1 MGYKVTFENGQSVV
15 FNTQPTEADIEDAH
29 AHVSSF
35 TKTKTAAEEPGL
47 IEKGLTGAGNLIKD
61 TAGAFTALGD
71 VLYGIPKGA
80 IGIAATGMAKA
91 VDPATDLKI
100 HRLAGQMAME
110 DVMPSIGKMT
120 GAEENAGYKKMM
132 ELASLPG
139 QGIEWLGQK
148 AEQKGASPN
157 TAGALMLGA
166 DILGYG
172 VGIPGAKTVGK
183 GFKKFAETVDPG
195 LRAITPESVRAKMDK
210 NGMANEGIDA
220 DMAAQAAATKPATMP
235 EQFAGMTQE
244 SPMDRMT
251 RDLGGEPFAPAEEFT
266 PMSQM
271 AKDLTAERSTPAQ
284 RAAQDILDERQKQM
298 EFEVARTARPELNA
312 AELQRREAA
321 PTGYKE
327 HIQAQEEAA
336 KQQRQQRDN
345 ELAQAAGAG
354 EQASLFEPH
363 TNMHRAYEEVFAQTP
378 EGVRPFTFNEFKETL
393 ENLAKEPGTAFNL
406 PEDMKAAYQ
415 DYLNHP
421 GNGQGDLFGA
431 HEVLQSTSHKTW
443 GEMTPQEKAK
453 ATRALN
459 KLRNQKGGMDP
470 EMFKVLGKAI
480 VESGALKG
488 VHDTQQLTAA
498 KALQFTPNNP
508 LNKVPGIGDK
518 LREVGNAMIK
528 SPDEAVTLAKT
539 APDVSQNMVQKAANA
554 LTKGGIYLKAK
565 VNNPVVHYGVDR
577 LLQAENAARSEV
589 TEVLHNNYLG
599 ALRELSTKEQTKAW
613 QVLSLADK
621 HQVEITPAMM
631 EKYGLSEKVQVFIDM
646 HQHAMDLVLNRIN
659 EARASVGKKPIEGRK
674 AYSAMNMTGDYRKV
688 VSKLLFNEDGTPKLN
703 PDGSQAKEVV
713 GVIGSNTKNI
723 GSRSLAALEERVKA
737 KDGSLQFGPLQDMSK
752 TSRAARGTP
761 HEAFQDVLATLGEDN
776 PHIKEFVETLRQ
788 VANDDP
794 SNYLGMQKHTMQKKG
809 VFGMEG
815 RKFWESA
822 EQNAKE
828 GFENQVKY
836 IESGLTWGH
845 LSKAAKDVNDVI
857 RNPEVVKNQSNAIRL
872 VDDYM
877 QNALGINPSS
887 MGKAVD
893 NVMNSFFGAFGVG
906 PSVPRSAIGY
916 ARAAANTAMLSLSPA
931 FLTLQIIQ
939 PITAMPAMAAF
950 LRGRGGATGLTG
962 FGYANMAEGSLA
974 LIKDQLGQKIS
985 PVMEGAIKYAKDNHV
1000 YATDMVQHSNQIS
1013 KGAKYYTST
1022 ITQAP
1027 AAALETGT
1035 RSMVY
1040 MGLVS
1045 MLHESGLTPKQGLYE
1060 QAHRFTDMAMVNYSA
1075 LEKPAVYNSLGPLA
1089 SLAYNLKSFGH
1100 NEISRWAMFAREI
1113 GNDANA
1119 VPILTQMATTIAVAG
1134 VMGLPFFSQ
1143 WEMIYDYITKKMGTP
1158 RSLSLDVMDASKQVG
1173 KALGPNGAYAL
1184 SHGAPTMLGVDLS
1197 TRTGLGDVLPSSAAD
1212 AAFAG
1217 GGKLYEM
1224 VKATGRAVGNPS
1236 EENLKS
1242 AAINLAPP
1250 VLQGPMDVAWYQKNG
1265 LAYSKNPE
1273 KLKPTAVR
1281 NDTDV
1286 LLKKI
1291 GFTGINESA
1300 QKQKQYQQAQLDAAY
1315 TEFRSTAMQTIAQ
1328 DLFRNRP
1335 IDQKTLDK
1343 YFKTGQGD
1351 PKTFETE
1358 LNRLA
1363 MEQNM
1368 SPQDYLLLR
1377 QAASNKIP
1385 QLRSLQRRTQ

>member
-1 MGYKVTFENGQSVV
+1 MPVYQYEGLHYDLPDGLSNEQAIAKIKSHLGQ
-15 FNTQPTEADIEDAH
+15 T
-29 AHVSSF
+29 
-35 TKTKTAAEEPGL
+35 TKAEEPGL
-47 IEKGLTGAGNLIKD
+47 IEQGLTGAGNLIKD

-80 IGIAATGMAKA
+80 VGIGGALMAKA
-91 VDPATDLKI
+91 AAPEYNLKEL
-100 HRLAGQMAME
+100 RTAGQQAIE
-110 DVMPSIGKMT
+110 DVAPSIGKMT

-139 QGIEWLGQK
+139 QGIEYLGRK
-148 AEQKGASPN
+148 AEE
-157 TAGALMLGA
+157 AGATPNVAGMGMLGA
-166 DILGYG
+166 DVLGYM
-172 VGIPGAKTVGK
+172 VGIPGAKHVGRAFTK
-183 GFKKFAETVDPG
+183 AAETLDPG
-195 LRAITPESVRAKMDK
+195 LRAITPESVRAKMGK
-210 NGMANEGIDA
+210 EGLANDAIDA
-220 DMAAQAAATKPATMP
+220 DMAAQAAAPAPATMP
-235 EQFAGMTQE
+235 EQFAGLPKE

-251 RDLGGEPFAPAEEFT
+251 RELGGEPFAPAEEFT

-271 AKDLTAERSTPAQ
+271 AKDLTAERSTPEQ
-284 RAAQDILDERQKQM
+284 RRAQDILDERQKQL
-298 EFEVARTARPELNA
+298 EFEVARVARPELNA

-336 KQQRQQRDN
+336 KQKRQERDS

-421 GNGQGDLFGA
+421 GGGQGDLFGA

-459 KLRNQKGGMDP
+459 KLRSQRGSFDP

-480 VESGALKG
+480 AESGALKG

-498 KALQFTPNNP
+498 KALQYTPTNP

-528 SPDEAVTLAKT
+528 SPDEAVALAKT

-577 LLQAENAARSEV
+577 LLQAENVARSEV
-589 TEVLHNNYLG
+589 TEKLHNNYLG
-599 ALRELSTKEQTKAW
+599 ALRELSPAERTKAYE
-613 QVLSLADK
+613 VLNLADK

-631 EKYGLSEKVQVFIDM
+631 EKYGLSEKVQVFIEM
-646 HQHAMDLVLNRIN
+646 HQHTMDDVLKQIN
-659 EARASVGKKPIEGRK
+659 IARESVGKKPIAARE
-674 AYSAMNMTGDYRKV
+674 AYSAMNMTGDFRKV
-688 VSKLLFNEDGTPKLN
+688 VYKMVDGK
-703 PDGSQAKEVV
+703 QEVV
-713 GVIGSNTKNI
+713 GVIGADTKNI
-723 GSRSLAALEERVKA
+723 GKRSLSALEKKVLA
-737 KDGSLQFGPLQDMSK
+737 KDPTLQFGPLQDMSK
-752 TSRAARGTP
+752 TSRSARGTP

-788 VANDDP
+788 VSNDDP

-815 RKFWESA
+815 RKFWEST
-822 EQNAKE
+822 EENARAF
-828 GFENQVKY
+828 FENQVRY

-845 LSKAAKDVNDVI
+845 LSKAAKDVNDVL

-877 QNALGINPSS
+877 QNALGINPSR
-887 MGKAVD
+887 MGKAIGD
-893 NVMNSFFGAFGVG
+893 VMNAAFGAVGVG
-906 PSVPRSAIGY
+906 PSVPRTALGY
-916 ARAAANTAMLSLSPA
+916 ARVAANTAMLSLSPA
-931 FLTLQIIQ
+931 FLTLQLIQ
-939 PITAMPAMAAF
+939 PLTAMPAMAAF

-962 FGYANMAEGSLA
+962 FGYANMAEGSFALLA
-974 LIKDQLGQKIS
+974 NQMGHKIS
-985 PVMEGAIKYAKDNHV
+985 PIMEGAIKYAKDNHV
-1000 YATDMVQHSNQIS
+1000 YATDMVQHSTQIS
-1013 KGAKYYTST
+1013 KGAEYYTSSLA
-1022 ITQAP
+1022 QAP

-1045 MLHESGLTPKQGLYE
+1045 MLHEAGLTPKKGLYE

-1075 LEKPAVYNSLGPLA
+1075 PEKPAIYNSLGPLG

-1100 NEISRWAMFAREI
+1100 NEISRWAMFAREL
-1113 GNDANA
+1113 GNDKNA
-1119 VPILTQMATTIAVAG
+1119 IPIFTQMATTIAVAG

-1158 RSLSLDVMDASKQVG
+1158 RSLSLDVMDASKEVG
-1173 KALGPNGAYAL
+1173 KALGPKGSYAL

-1224 VKATGRAVGNPS
+1224 GKATGRAVLNPS

-1273 KLKPTAVR
+1273 KIKPTAVR

-1300 QKQKQYQQAQLDAAY
+1300 QKQKMYQQAQLDAAY
-1315 TEFRSTAMQTIAQ
+1315 AEFRTSAMQTIAQ

-1351 PKTFETE
+1351 PKTFEME
-1358 LNRLA
+1358 LNKLA

-1368 SPQDYLLLR
+1368 SPQDFLLLR
-1377 QAASNKIP
+1377 QAASTKIP

>member
-1 MGYKVTFENGQSVV
+1 MPVYQFQGQHYDLPDGLSNEQAIAKIKGHLGKAESPSLIDQGLDAATQ
-15 FNTQPTEADIEDAH
+15 FAKNTGGT
-29 AHVSSF
+29 
-35 TKTKTAAEEPGL
+35 L
-47 IEKGLTGAGNLIKD
+47 AGI
-61 TAGAFTALGD
+61 GD
-71 VLYGIPKGA
+71 VLTGIPKGLVS
-80 IGIAATGMAKA
+80 IGASGMAKIA
-91 VDPATDLKI
+91 APELNFKELRT
-100 HRLAGQMAME
+100 AGQEAVE
-110 DVMPSIGKMT
+110 DFVPSMGRSFNIQ
-120 GAEENAGYKKMM
+120 NNPGYKAVMDI
-132 ELASLPG
+132 ASLPG
-139 QGIEWLGQK
+139 QGIEYLGRK
-148 AEQKGASPN
+148 AEE
-157 TAGALMLGA
+157 AGATPNVAGLGMLGA

-172 VGIPGAKTVGK
+172 VGIPGAKYVGK
-183 GFKKFAETVDPG
+183 GLKKVVETVDPG
-195 LRAITPESVRAKMDK
+195 LRNITPESVRAKMDK

-220 DMAAQAAATKPATMP
+220 DMAAQAAAPKPATMP
-235 EQFAGMTQE
+235 EQFAGMTKE

-251 RDLGGEPFAPAEEFT
+251 RDLGGDPFAPAEEFT

-327 HIQAQEEAA
+327 SLVAQEEAA
-336 KQQRQQRDN
+336 KVERQRRDS
-345 ELAQAAGAG
+345 ELSQAAGAG
-354 EQASLFEPH
+354 EQAPLFEPYA
-363 TNMHRAYEEVFAQTP
+363 NMHRAYTEMFAKTD
-378 EGVRPFTFNEFKETL
+378 EGKRPFNITEFKQTL
-393 ENLAKEPGTAFNL
+393 ENLSKEEGTAFPM
-406 PEDMKAAYQ
+406 PENIETAYT
-415 DYLNHP
+415 DYLNSIEP
-421 GNGQGDLFGA
+421 KQGDLFQA
-431 HEVLQSTSHKTW
+431 HADLHAPSHKTW
-443 GEMTPQEKAK
+443 GEMTPQEKSK

-459 KLRNQKGGMDP
+459 KLRNQRGGMDP

-480 VESGALKG
+480 VESGALRG

-518 LREVGNAMIK
+518 LREVGNAMIA
-528 SPDEAVTLAKT
+528 SPDEAVALAKT
-539 APDVSQNMVQKAANA
+539 APDVSQNMVQKGVNA
-554 LTKGGIYLKAK
+554 FTKGGIYLKAK

-577 LLQAENAARSEV
+577 FLDAENVARADV
-589 TEVLHNNYLG
+589 TEKLNNNYLG
-599 ALRELSTKEQTKAW
+599 TLRDLSPAERTKAFE
-613 QVLSLADK
+613 VLNLADK

-631 EKYGLSEKVQVFIDM
+631 QKYGLSDKVQVFIDM
-646 HQHAMDLVLNRIN
+646 HQHTMADVLKSIN
-659 EARASVGKKPIEGRK
+659 EARESVGKKPIAARE
-674 AYSAMNMTGDYRKV
+674 AYSAMNMTGDFRKV
-688 VSKLLFNEDGTPKLN
+688 VYKMVDGK
-703 PDGSQAKEVV
+703 QEVV
-713 GVIGSNTKNI
+713 GVIGADTKNI
-723 GSRSLAALEERVKA
+723 GKRSLSALEKNVLA
-737 KDGSLQFGPLQDMSK
+737 KDPTLQFGPLQDMSK
-752 TSRAARGTP
+752 TSRSARGTP

-776 PHIKEFVETLRQ
+776 PSIKEFVETLRQ

-815 RKFWESA
+815 RKFWEST
-822 EQNAKE
+822 EENARAF
-828 GFENQVKY
+828 FENQVRY

-877 QNALGINPSS
+877 QNALGINPSR

-893 NVMNSFFGAFGVG
+893 DVMNATFGAFGIG
-906 PSVPRSAIGY
+906 PSVPRAAMGY
-916 ARAAANTAMLSLSPA
+916 ARLAANTAMLSLSPA
-931 FLTLQIIQ
+931 FLTLQLIQ
-939 PITAMPAMAAF
+939 PITAMPAMSAF

-974 LIKDQLGQKIS
+974 LIKDQMGQKLS

-1013 KGAKYYTST
+1013 KGVEYYAST
-1022 ITQAP
+1022 VAQAP

-1045 MLHESGLTPKQGLYE
+1045 MLHESGLTPKQGLYQ

-1075 LEKPAVYNSLGPLA
+1075 LEKPAIYNSLGPIG

-1119 VPILTQMATTIAVAG
+1119 VPILTQMATTIAIAG

-1158 RSLSLDVMDASKQVG
+1158 RNLTLDVMDASKSVG

-1197 TRTGLGDVLPSSAAD
+1197 TRTGLGDVIPSAASD

-1224 VKATGRAVGNPS
+1224 GKATGRAVLNPS

-1265 LAYSKNPE
+1265 MAYSKDPT

-1291 GFTGINESA
+1291 GFMGINESA

-1363 MEQNM
+1363 IEQNM

>member
-1 MGYKVTFENGQSVV
+1 MPVYQFQGQHYDLPDGLS
-15 FNTQPTEADIEDAH
+15 NEQAIAKIKSH
-29 AHVSSF
+29 LGQ
-35 TKTKTAAEEPGL
+35 AEEPGL
-47 IEKGLTGAGNLIKD
+47 IDQGLDAATQFAKNTGGTLAGI
-61 TAGAFTALGD
+61 GD
-71 VLYGIPKGA
+71 ILTGIPKGLVS
-80 IGIAATGMAKA
+80 IGASGMAKMA
-91 VDPATDLKI
+91 APEMNFKELRT
-100 HRLAGQMAME
+100 AGQQAVE
-110 DVMPSIGKMT
+110 DVVPSMGRSFGI
-120 GAEENAGYKKMM
+120 ENNPGYKAVMDI
-132 ELASLPG
+132 ASLPG
-139 QGIEWLGQK
+139 QGIEYLGRK
-148 AEQKGASPN
+148 AEEAGASPN
-157 TAGALMLGA
+157 VAGMGMLGA

-172 VGIPGAKTVGK
+172 VGIPGAKYVGK
-183 GFKKFAETVDPG
+183 GLKRVVETIDPE
-195 LRAITPESVRAKMDK
+195 LRNITPESVRAKMGK
-210 NGMANEGIDA
+210 EGLANDAIDA
-220 DMAAQAAATKPATMP
+220 DMAAQAAAPKPATMP
-235 EQFAGMTQE
+235 EQFAGLPKE

-251 RDLGGEPFAPAEEFT
+251 RDLGGEPFTPAEEFT

-336 KQQRQQRDN
+336 KQQRQQRDS

-393 ENLAKEPGTAFNL
+393 QNLAKEPGTAFNL
-406 PEDMKAAYQ
+406 PEDMKTAYQ

-421 GNGQGDLFGA
+421 GGGQGDLFGA

-459 KLRNQKGGMDP
+459 KLKNQRGSMDP
-470 EMFKVLGKAI
+470 EMFKVLGKAF

-528 SPDEAVTLAKT
+528 SPDEAVALAKT
-539 APDVSQNMVQKAANA
+539 APDVSQNMVQKGANA

-577 LLQAENAARSEV
+577 FLDAENVARADV
-589 TEVLHNNYLG
+589 TEKLNNNYLG
-599 ALRELSTKEQTKAW
+599 ALRDLSPAERTKAYE
-613 QVLSLADK
+613 VLNLADK

-646 HQHAMDLVLNRIN
+646 HQHTMADVLKQIN
-659 EARASVGKKPIEGRK
+659 AARESVGKKPIAARE
-674 AYSAMNMTGDYRKV
+674 AYSAMNMTGDFRKV
-688 VSKLLFNEDGTPKLN
+688 VYKMVDGK
-703 PDGSQAKEVV
+703 QEVV
-713 GVIGSNTKNI
+713 GVIGADTKNI
-723 GSRSLAALEERVKA
+723 GGRSLSALEKKVLA
-737 KDGSLQFGPLQDMSK
+737 KDPTLQFGPLQDMSK

-815 RKFWESA
+815 RKFWETT
-822 EQNAKE
+822 EENARAF
-828 GFENQVKY
+828 FENQVNY

-857 RNPEVVKNQSNAIRL
+857 RNPEVVKNQSNAVRL

-877 QNALGINPSS
+877 QNALGINPSR
-887 MGKAVD
+887 MGKAID
-893 NVMNSFFGAFGVG
+893 DVMNATFGAFGIG
-906 PSVPRSAIGY
+906 PSVPRAAMGY
-916 ARAAANTAMLSLSPA
+916 ARLAANTAMLSLSPA
-931 FLTLQIIQ
+931 FLTLQLIQ

-950 LRGRGGATGLTG
+950 LRGRGGATKMTA
-962 FGYANMAEGSLA
+962 FGYGNMAEGSLA

-1022 ITQAP
+1022 VAQAP

-1045 MLHESGLTPKQGLYE
+1045 MLHESGLTPKQGLYQ

-1075 LEKPAVYNSLGPLA
+1075 LEKPAIYNSLGPIG

-1100 NEISRWAMFAREI
+1100 NEISRWAMFAREL
-1113 GNDANA
+1113 GNDKNA
-1119 VPILTQMATTIAVAG
+1119 IPLFTQMATTIVVAG

-1158 RSLSLDVMDASKQVG
+1158 RSLSLDVMDASKSVG

-1250 VLQGPMDVAWYQKNG
+1250 IRQGPMDVAWYQKNG

-1300 QKQKQYQQAQLDAAY
+1300 QKQKMYQQAQLDSAY
-1315 TEFRSTAMQTIAQ
+1315 AEFRSSAMQTIAQ

-1351 PKTFETE
+1351 PQTFETE
-1358 LNRLA
+1358 LNKMAL
-1363 MEQNM
+1363 EQNM
-1368 SPQDYLLLR
+1368 SPQDFLMIR

>member
-1 MGYKVTFENGQSVV
+1 MPVYQFQGQHYDLPDGLS
-15 FNTQPTEADIEDAH
+15 NEQAIAKIKTHLGQE
-29 AHVSSF
+29 
-35 TKTKTAAEEPGL
+35 TKAAEPSL
-47 IEKGLTGAGNLIKD
+47 IEQGLAGAGQLAKD
-61 TAGAFTALGD
+61 TGGAFTALGD
-71 VLYGIPKGA
+71 VLYGIPKG
-80 IGIAATGMAKA
+80 IVGLAATGMAKMA
-91 VDPATDLKI
+91 APELNFKELRT
-100 HRLAGQMAME
+100 AGQQAME
-110 DVMPSIGKMT
+110 DVAPSIGKMT
-120 GAEENAGYKKMM
+120 GIEENAGYKKMM

-139 QGIEWLGQK
+139 QGIEYLGKK
-148 AEQKGASPN
+148 AEE
-157 TAGALMLGA
+157 AGATPNVAGMGMLGA

-172 VGIPGAKTVGK
+172 VGIPGAKYVGK
-183 GFKKFAETVDPG
+183 GLKKVVETIDPG
-195 LRAITPESVRAKMDK
+195 LRNITPESVRAKMDK

-220 DMAAQAAATKPATMP
+220 DMAAQAAAPKPATMP
-235 EQFAGMTQE
+235 EQFAGMTKE

-298 EFEVARTARPELNA
+298 EFDVARQARPELNA

-321 PTGYKE
+321 PTGYAE
-327 HIQAQEEAA
+327 HLAAQEEAA
-336 KQQRQQRDN
+336 KQQRQARDS
-345 ELAQAAGAG
+345 EMAKAAGAG
-354 EQASLFEPH
+354 EQAPLFEPH
-363 TNMHRAYEEVFAQTP
+363 TNMHRAYTEMFAKTEE
-378 EGVRPFTFNEFKETL
+378 GKRPFTVDEFKQTI
-393 ENLAKEPGTAFNL
+393 ENLAKEEGTAFQM
-406 PEDMKAAYQ
+406 PENIEAAYA
-415 DYLNHP
+415 DYLNHIEP
-421 GNGQGDLFGA
+421 KQGDLFQA
-431 HEVLQSTSHKTW
+431 HADLHAPSHKTW
-443 GEMTPQEKAK
+443 GELTPQEKAK

-459 KLRNQKGGMDP
+459 KLRNQRGGMDP

-508 LNKVPGIGDK
+508 LNRVPGIGDK

-539 APDVSQNMVQKAANA
+539 APDVSQNMVQKGANA

-577 LLQAENAARSEV
+577 FLDAENVARADV
-589 TEVLHNNYLG
+589 TEKLNNNYLG
-599 ALRELSTKEQTKAW
+599 ALRDLSTAERTKAFE
-613 QVLSLADK
+613 VLNLADK

-631 EKYGLSEKVQVFIDM
+631 QKYALPEKVQVFIDM
-646 HQHAMDLVLNRIN
+646 HQHTMADVLKSIN
-659 EARASVGKKPIEGRK
+659 EARASVGKKPIVARE
-674 AYSAMNMTGDYRKV
+674 AYSAMNMTGDFRKV
-688 VSKLLFNEDGTPKLN
+688 VYKMVDGK
-703 PDGSQAKEVV
+703 QEVV
-713 GVIGSNTKNI
+713 GVIGADTKNI
-723 GSRSLAALEERVKA
+723 GKRSLSALEKNVLA
-737 KDGSLQFGPLQDMSK
+737 KDPTLQFGPLQDMSK
-752 TSRAARGTP
+752 TSRSARGTP

-776 PHIKEFVETLRQ
+776 PSIKEFVETLRQ

-815 RKFWESA
+815 RKFWEST
-822 EQNAKE
+822 EENARAF
-828 GFENQVKY
+828 FENQVRY

-872 VDDYM
+872 VDNYM
-877 QNALGINPSS
+877 QNALGINPSR
-887 MGKAVD
+887 MGKAVED
-893 NVMNSFFGAFGVG
+893 VMNATFGAFGVG
-906 PSVPRSAIGY
+906 PSVPRAAMGY
-916 ARAAANTAMLSLSPA
+916 ARLAANTAMLSLSPA
-931 FLTLQIIQ
+931 FLTLQLIQ

-950 LRGRGGATGLTG
+950 LRGRGGATKMTA
-962 FGYANMAEGSLA
+962 FGYGNMAEGSLA
-974 LIKDQLGQKIS
+974 LIKDQLGQKLS

-1013 KGAKYYTST
+1013 KGVEYYTST
-1022 ITQAP
+1022 VAQAP

-1045 MLHESGLTPKQGLYE
+1045 MLHESGLTPKQGLYQ

-1075 LEKPAVYNSLGPLA
+1075 LEKPAIYNALGPIG

-1100 NEISRWAMFAREI
+1100 NEISRWALFAREL

-1119 VPILTQMATTIAVAG
+1119 MPILTQMATTIAIAG

-1143 WEMIYDYITKKMGTP
+1143 WEMLYDYITKKMGTP
-1158 RSLSLDVMDASKQVG
+1158 RSLSLDVMDASKSVG

-1197 TRTGLGDVLPSSAAD
+1197 TRTGLGDVIPSSAAD

-1224 VKATGRAVGNPS
+1224 GKATGRAVLNPS

-1265 LAYSKNPE
+1265 MAYSKNPE

-1300 QKQKQYQQAQLDAAY
+1300 QKQKQYQQAQLDSAY
-1315 TEFRSTAMQTIAQ
+1315 TEFRSAAMQTIAQ

-1363 MEQNM
+1363 IEQNM

>member
-1 MGYKVTFENGQSVV
+1 MPVYQYEGQHYDLPDGLS
-15 FNTQPTEADIEDAH
+15 NEQAIAKIKSHLGQT
-29 AHVSSF
+29 
-35 TKTKTAAEEPGL
+35 TKAEEPGL
-47 IEKGLTGAGNLIKD
+47 IEQGLTGAGNLIKD
-61 TAGAFTALGD
+61 TGGAFTALGD
-71 VLYGIPKGA
+71 VLYGIPKG
-80 IGIAATGMAKA
+80 IVGLAATGMAKMA
-91 VDPATDLKI
+91 APEMNFKELRT
-100 HRLAGQMAME
+100 AGQQAME
-110 DVMPSIGKMT
+110 DVAPSIGKMT
-120 GAEENAGYKKMM
+120 GIEENAGYKKMM

-139 QGIEWLGQK
+139 QGIEYLGRK
-148 AEQKGASPN
+148 AEE
-157 TAGALMLGA
+157 AGATPNVAGMGMLGA

-172 VGIPGAKTVGK
+172 VGIPGAKYVGK
-183 GFKKFAETVDPG
+183 GLKKVVETIDPG
-195 LRAITPESVRAKMDK
+195 LRNITPESVRAKMDK
-210 NGMANEGIDA
+210 NGLSNDAIDA
-220 DMAAQAAATKPATMP
+220 DMAAQAAAPTPSIMP
-235 EQFAGMTQE
+235 EQFAGMTKE

-266 PMSQM
+266 PMTQM

-298 EFEVARTARPELNA
+298 EFEVARVARPELNA

-336 KQQRQQRDN
+336 KQKRQERDS

-421 GNGQGDLFGA
+421 GGGQGDLFGA

-508 LNKVPGIGDK
+508 LNRVPGIGDK
-518 LREVGNAMIK
+518 LREVGNAMIT
-528 SPDEAVTLAKT
+528 SPDEAVALAKT
-539 APDVSQNMVQKAANA
+539 APDVSQNMVQKGANA
-554 LTKGGIYLKAK
+554 FTKGGIYLKAK

-577 LLQAENAARSEV
+577 LLQAENVARSEV
-589 TEVLHNNYLG
+589 TEKLHNNYLG
-599 ALRELSTKEQTKAW
+599 ALRDLSTAERTKAYE
-613 QVLSLADK
+613 VLNLADK

-631 EKYGLSEKVQVFIDM
+631 EKYGLSEKVQVFIEM
-646 HQHAMDLVLNRIN
+646 HQHTMDDVLKQIN
-659 EARASVGKKPIEGRK
+659 VARESVGKKPIAARE
-674 AYSAMNMTGDYRKV
+674 AYSAMNMTGDFRKV
-688 VSKLLFNEDGTPKLN
+688 VYKMVDGK
-703 PDGSQAKEVV
+703 QEVV
-713 GVIGSNTKNI
+713 GVIGADTKNI
-723 GSRSLAALEERVKA
+723 GKRSLSALEKKVLA
-737 KDGSLQFGPLQDMSK
+737 KDPTLQFGPLQDMSK
-752 TSRAARGTP
+752 TSRSARGTP

-788 VANDDP
+788 VSNDDP

-815 RKFWESA
+815 RKFWEST
-822 EQNAKE
+822 EENARAF
-828 GFENQVKY
+828 FENQVRY

-845 LSKAAKDVNDVI
+845 LSKAAKDVNDVL

-877 QNALGINPSS
+877 QNALGINPSR
-887 MGKAVD
+887 MGKAVGD
-893 NVMNSFFGAFGVG
+893 VMNAAFGAIGVG
-906 PSVPRSAIGY
+906 PSVPRAALGY
-916 ARAAANTAMLSLSPA
+916 ARLAANTAMLSLSPA
-931 FLTLQIIQ
+931 FLTLQLIQ

-962 FGYANMAEGSLA
+962 FGYANMAEGSMA

-1000 YATDMVQHSNQIS
+1000 YATDMVQHSTQIS
-1013 KGAKYYTST
+1013 KGAEYYTSSLA
-1022 ITQAP
+1022 QAP

-1045 MLHESGLTPKQGLYE
+1045 MLHEAGLTPKKGLYE

-1075 LEKPAVYNSLGPLA
+1075 LEKPAIYNALGPIG

-1100 NEISRWAMFAREI
+1100 NEISRWALFAREL

-1119 VPILTQMATTIAVAG
+1119 MPILTQMATTIAVAG

-1143 WEMIYDYITKKMGTP
+1143 WEMLYDYITKKMGTP

-1173 KALGPNGAYAL
+1173 KALGPNGTYAL

-1224 VKATGRAVGNPS
+1224 GKATGRAVLNPS

-1300 QKQKQYQQAQLDAAY
+1300 QKQKQYQQAQLDSAY
-1315 TEFRSTAMQTIAQ
+1315 AEFRSSAMQTIAQ

-1358 LNRLA
+1358 LNKMAL
-1363 MEQNM
+1363 EQNM
-1368 SPQDYLLLR
+1368 SPQDFLLLR
-1377 QAASNKIP
+1377 QAASTKIP

>member
-1 MGYKVTFENGQSVV
+1 MPVYQFQGQHYDLPDGLS
-15 FNTQPTEADIEDAH
+15 NEQAIAKIKTHLGQE
-29 AHVSSF
+29 
-35 TKTKTAAEEPGL
+35 TKAAEPGL
-47 IEKGLTGAGNLIKD
+47 IDQGIDAATQFVKNTGGTLAGI
-61 TAGAFTALGD
+61 GD
-71 VLYGIPKGA
+71 VLTGIPKGLVS
-80 IGIAATGMAKA
+80 IGATGLAKIAAPELNFKELRTAGQEAVEDVVPSMGRSFGIEKNPGYKA
-91 VDPATDLKI
+91 VMDI
-100 HRLAGQMAME
+100 
-110 DVMPSIGKMT
+110 
-120 GAEENAGYKKMM
+120 
-132 ELASLPG
+132 ASLPG
-139 QGIEWLGQK
+139 QGIEYLGRK
-148 AEQKGASPN
+148 AEE
-157 TAGALMLGA
+157 AGATPNVAGMGMLGA

-172 VGIPGAKTVGK
+172 VGIPGAKYVGK
-183 GFKKFAETVDPG
+183 GLKKVVETIDPG
-195 LRAITPESVRAKMDK
+195 LRNITPESVRAKIDK

-220 DMAAQAAATKPATMP
+220 DMAAQAAAPKPATMP
-235 EQFAGMTQE
+235 EQFAGMTRE

-284 RAAQDILDERQKQM
+284 RAAQDVLDERQKQM
-298 EFEVARTARPELNA
+298 EFDVARQARPELNA

-321 PTGYKE
+321 PTGYAE
-327 HIQAQEEAA
+327 HLAAQEEAA
-336 KQQRQQRDN
+336 KVERQARDS
-345 ELAQAAGAG
+345 ELAKAAGAG

-406 PEDMKAAYQ
+406 PEDMKTAYQ

-421 GNGQGDLFGA
+421 GGGQGDLFGA

-443 GEMTPQEKAK
+443 GELTPQEKAK
-453 ATRALN
+453 ATRSLN
-459 KLRNQKGGMDP
+459 KLKNQRGGMDP

-480 VESGALKG
+480 VDSGALKG
-488 VHDTQQLTAA
+488 VHDTQELTAA

-539 APDVSQNMVQKAANA
+539 APDVSQNMVQKGANA

-577 LLQAENAARSEV
+577 FLDAENVARADV
-589 TEVLHNNYLG
+589 TEKLNNNYLG
-599 ALRELSTKEQTKAW
+599 ALRDLSPAERTKAFE
-613 QVLSLADK
+613 VLNLADK

-631 EKYGLSEKVQVFIDM
+631 QKYALPEKVQVFIDM
-646 HQHAMDLVLNRIN
+646 HQHTMADVLKSIN
-659 EARASVGKKPIEGRK
+659 EARASVGKKPIVARE
-674 AYSAMNMTGDYRKV
+674 AYSAMNMTGDFRKV
-688 VSKLLFNEDGTPKLN
+688 VYKVVDGK
-703 PDGSQAKEVV
+703 QEVV
-713 GVIGSNTKNI
+713 GVIGADTKNI
-723 GSRSLAALEERVKA
+723 GKRSLSALEKKVLA
-737 KDGSLQFGPLQDMSK
+737 KDPTLQFGPLQDMSK
-752 TSRAARGTP
+752 TSRSARGTP

-776 PHIKEFVETLRQ
+776 PSIKEFVETLRQ

-815 RKFWESA
+815 RKFWEST
-822 EQNAKE
+822 EENARAF
-828 GFENQVKY
+828 FENQVRY

-877 QNALGINPSS
+877 QNALGINPSR

-893 NVMNSFFGAFGVG
+893 DIMNATFGAFGIG
-906 PSVPRSAIGY
+906 PSVPRAAMGY
-916 ARAAANTAMLSLSPA
+916 ARLAANTAMLSLSPA
-931 FLTLQIIQ
+931 FLTLQLIQ
-939 PITAMPAMAAF
+939 PITAMPAMSAF

-974 LIKDQLGQKIS
+974 LIKDQMGQKLS

-1013 KGAKYYTST
+1013 KGVEYYAST
-1022 ITQAP
+1022 IAQAP

-1045 MLHESGLTPKQGLYE
+1045 MLHETGLTPKQGLYQ

-1075 LEKPAVYNSLGPLA
+1075 LEKPAIYNALGPIG

-1158 RSLSLDVMDASKQVG
+1158 RSLTLDVMDASKSVG

-1184 SHGAPTMLGVDLS
+1184 SHGAPTLLGVDLS
-1197 TRTGLGDVLPSSAAD
+1197 TRTGLGDVIPSAASD

-1224 VKATGRAVGNPS
+1224 GKATGRAVLNPS

-1265 LAYSKNPE
+1265 MAYSKDPG

-1315 TEFRSTAMQTIAQ
+1315 TEFRSAAMQTIAQ

-1363 MEQNM
+1363 IEQNM

>member
-1 MGYKVTFENGQSVV
+1 MPVYQYEGQHYDLPDGLS
-15 FNTQPTEADIEDAH
+15 NEQAIAKIKSHLGQT
-29 AHVSSF
+29 
-35 TKTKTAAEEPGL
+35 TKAAEEPGL
-47 IEKGLTGAGNLIKD
+47 IEQGLTGAGNLIKD

-80 IGIAATGMAKA
+80 ISIGAAGLAKA
-91 VDPATDLKI
+91 VAPEYNLKEL
-100 HRLAGQMAME
+100 RAAGQQAVE
-110 DVMPSIGKMT
+110 DVAPSIGKMT

-139 QGIEWLGQK
+139 QGIEWLGKK
-148 AEQKGASPN
+148 AEEKGASPN
-157 TAGALMLGA
+157 TAGGLMLGA

-172 VGIPGAKTVGK
+172 VGIPGAKHVGR
-183 GFKKFAETVDPG
+183 GFTKLAETLDPG
-195 LRAITPESVRAKMDK
+195 LRSITPESVRAKMDK
-210 NGMANEGIDA
+210 NGMSNEGIDA
-220 DMAAQAAATKPATMP
+220 DMAAQAAAPAPATMP
-235 EQFAGMTQE
+235 EQFAGLPKE

-251 RDLGGEPFAPAEEFT
+251 RELGGEPFAPAEEFT
-266 PMSQM
+266 PMTQM
-271 AKDLTAERSTPAQ
+271 AKDLTAERSTPEQ
-284 RAAQDILDERQKQM
+284 RRAQDIIEERQKQM
-298 EFEVARTARPELNA
+298 EFEVARQARPELNA

-336 KQQRQQRDN
+336 KQQRQQRDS

-421 GNGQGDLFGA
+421 GGGQGDLFGA

-443 GEMTPQEKAK
+443 GELTPQEKAK
-453 ATRALN
+453 ATRSLN
-459 KLRNQKGGMDP
+459 KLRNQRGSMDP

-498 KALQFTPNNP
+498 KALQYKPANP
-508 LNKVPGIGDK
+508 LNNIPGIGDK

-528 SPDEAVTLAKT
+528 SPDEAIAMAKT
-539 APDVSQNMVQKAANA
+539 TPDVSQNVLQKGANA

-565 VNNPVVHYGVDR
+565 VNDPVVHYSVDR
-577 LLQAENAARSEV
+577 LLQGDNLAHAEV
-589 TEVLHNNYLG
+589 TEKLHNNYLG
-599 ALRELSTKEQTKAW
+599 ALRDLSTAERTKAYE
-613 QVLSLADK
+613 VLNLADK
-621 HQVEITPAMM
+621 HQVEITPEMM
-631 EKYGLSEKVQVFIDM
+631 QKYGLSEKVQVFIEM
-646 HQHAMDLVLNRIN
+646 HQHTMADVLKSIN
-659 EARASVGKKPIEGRK
+659 EARASVGKKPIAARE
-674 AYSAMNMTGDYRKV
+674 AYSAMNMTGDFRKV
-688 VSKLLFNEDGTPKLN
+688 VYKIVDGK
-703 PDGSQAKEVV
+703 QEVV
-713 GVIGSNTKNI
+713 GVIGADTKNI
-723 GSRSLAALEERVKA
+723 GKRSLSALEKKVLE
-737 KDGSLQFGPLQDMSK
+737 KDPTLQFGPLQDMSK
-752 TSRAARGTP
+752 TSRSARGTP

-788 VANDDP
+788 VSNDDP

-809 VFGMEG
+809 VWGMEG
-815 RKFWESA
+815 RKFWENT
-822 EQNAKE
+822 EENARA
-828 GFENQVKY
+828 FFDNQIRY
-836 IESGLTWGH
+836 IESGFTWGQ
-845 LSKAAKDVNDVI
+845 LSKAAKDVNDVL
-857 RNPEVVKNQSNAIRL
+857 RNPEVVKSHPNAIRL

-877 QNALGINPSS
+877 QNALGINPSR
-887 MGKAVD
+887 MGKAVGD
-893 NVMNSFFGAFGVG
+893 VMNAAFGAIGVG
-906 PSVPRSAIGY
+906 PSVPRAALGY
-916 ARAAANTAMLSLSPA
+916 ARLAANTAMLSLSPA
-931 FLTLQIIQ
+931 FLTLQLIQ

-974 LIKDQLGQKIS
+974 LIKDQLGQKLD
-985 PVMEGAIKYAKDNHV
+985 PVMAGAIKYAKDNHV
-1000 YATDMVQHSNQIS
+1000 YATDMVQHSTQIS
-1013 KGAKYYTST
+1013 KGVEYYTSS
-1022 ITQAP
+1022 IAQAP

-1045 MLHESGLTPKQGLYE
+1045 MLHEAGLTPKKGLYE

-1075 LEKPAVYNSLGPLA
+1075 LEKPAIYNALGPIG

-1100 NEISRWAMFAREI
+1100 NELSRWALFAREI

-1119 VPILTQMATTIAVAG
+1119 MPILTQMATTIAIAG

-1143 WEMIYDYITKKMGTP
+1143 WEMLYDYITKKMGSP
-1158 RSLSLDVMDASKQVG
+1158 RSLSIDVMEASKEVG
-1173 KALGPNGAYAL
+1173 KALGPNATYAL

-1224 VKATGRAVGNPS
+1224 GKATGRAVLNPS

-1265 LAYSKNPE
+1265 MAYSKNPE
-1273 KLKPTAVR
+1273 KIKPTAVR

-1300 QKQKQYQQAQLDAAY
+1300 QKQKMYQQAQLDAAY
-1315 TEFRSTAMQTIAQ
+1315 TEFRASAMQTIAQ

-1351 PKTFETE
+1351 PKTFEVE
-1358 LNRLA
+1358 LNKMAL
-1363 MEQNM
+1363 EQNM

-1377 QAASNKIP
+1377 QAASSKIP

>member
-1 MGYKVTFENGQSVV
+1 MPVYQFQGQHYDLPDGLSNEQAIAKIKGHLGQAESPSLIDQGLDAATQ
-15 FNTQPTEADIEDAH
+15 FAKNTGGT
-29 AHVSSF
+29 
-35 TKTKTAAEEPGL
+35 L
-47 IEKGLTGAGNLIKD
+47 AGI
-61 TAGAFTALGD
+61 GD
-71 VLYGIPKGA
+71 VLTGIPKGLVS
-80 IGIAATGMAKA
+80 IGASGMAKIA
-91 VDPATDLKI
+91 APELNFKELRT
-100 HRLAGQMAME
+100 AGQEAVE
-110 DVMPSIGKMT
+110 DVVPSMGRSFGI
-120 GAEENAGYKKMM
+120 ENNPGYKAVMDI
-132 ELASLPG
+132 ASLPG
-139 QGIEWLGQK
+139 QGIEYLGRK
-148 AEQKGASPN
+148 AEE
-157 TAGALMLGA
+157 AGATPNVAGLGMLGA

-172 VGIPGAKTVGK
+172 VGIPGAKYVGK
-183 GFKKFAETVDPG
+183 GLKKIVETVDPG
-195 LRAITPESVRAKMDK
+195 LRNITPESVRAKMDK
-210 NGMANEGIDA
+210 NGMANESIDA
-220 DMAAQAAATKPATMP
+220 DMAAQAAAPKPATMP

-251 RDLGGEPFAPAEEFT
+251 RNLGGEPFAPAEEFT

-321 PTGYKE
+321 PTGYAE
-327 HIQAQEEAA
+327 HLASQEEAA
-336 KQQRQQRDN
+336 KQQRQARDS
-345 ELAQAAGAG
+345 EMAKAAGAG

-406 PEDMKAAYQ
+406 PEDMKTAYQ

-421 GNGQGDLFGA
+421 GGGQGDLFGA

-459 KLRNQKGGMDP
+459 KLKSQKGGMDP

-498 KALQFTPNNP
+498 KALQFTPTNP

-539 APDVSQNMVQKAANA
+539 APDVSQNMVQKGANA

-577 LLQAENAARSEV
+577 FLDAENVARADV
-589 TEVLHNNYLG
+589 TEKLNNNYLG
-599 ALRELSTKEQTKAW
+599 ALRELSTAERTKAFE
-613 QVLSLADK
+613 VLNLADK

-631 EKYGLSEKVQVFIDM
+631 QKYGLSDKVQVFIDM
-646 HQHAMDLVLNRIN
+646 HQHTMADVLKSIN
-659 EARASVGKKPIEGRK
+659 EAREFVGKKPIVARE
-674 AYSAMNMTGDYRKV
+674 AYSAMNMTGDFRKV
-688 VSKLLFNEDGTPKLN
+688 VYKMVDGK
-703 PDGSQAKEVV
+703 QEVV
-713 GVIGSNTKNI
+713 GVIGANTKNI
-723 GSRSLAALEERVKA
+723 GKRSLSALEKNVLA
-737 KDGSLQFGPLQDMSK
+737 KDPTLQFGPLQDMSK
-752 TSRAARGTP
+752 TSRSARGTP

-776 PHIKEFVETLRQ
+776 PSIKEFVETLRQ

-815 RKFWESA
+815 RKFWEST
-822 EQNAKE
+822 EENARAF
-828 GFENQVKY
+828 FENQVPY

-877 QNALGINPSS
+877 QNALGINPSR

-893 NVMNSFFGAFGVG
+893 DVMNATFGAFGIG
-906 PSVPRSAIGY
+906 PSVPRAAMGY
-916 ARAAANTAMLSLSPA
+916 ARLAANTAMLSLSPA
-931 FLTLQIIQ
+931 FLTLQLIQ

-950 LRGRGGATGLTG
+950 LRGRGGATKMTA
-962 FGYANMAEGSLA
+962 FGYGNMAEGSLA
-974 LIKDQLGQKIS
+974 LIKDQLGQKLS

-1013 KGAKYYTST
+1013 KGVEYYTST
-1022 ITQAP
+1022 VAQAP

-1045 MLHESGLTPKQGLYE
+1045 MLHESGLTPKQGLYQ

-1075 LEKPAVYNSLGPLA
+1075 LEKPAIYNALGPIG

-1100 NEISRWAMFAREI
+1100 NEISRWALFAREL

-1119 VPILTQMATTIAVAG
+1119 MPILTQMATTIAIAG

-1158 RSLSLDVMDASKQVG
+1158 RSLSLDVMDASKSVG
-1173 KALGPNGAYAL
+1173 KALGPNGTYAL

-1197 TRTGLGDVLPSSAAD
+1197 TRTGLGDVLPSSATD

-1217 GGKLYEM
+1217 GGKLFEM
-1224 VKATGRAVGNPS
+1224 GKATGRAVLNPS

-1265 LAYSKNPE
+1265 MAYSKNPE

-1300 QKQKQYQQAQLDAAY
+1300 QKQKMYQQAQLDTAY
-1315 TEFRSTAMQTIAQ
+1315 TEFRSAAMQTIAQ

-1363 MEQNM
+1363 IEQNM

>member
-1 MGYKVTFENGQSVV
+1 MPVYQFQGQHYDLPDGLSNEQAIAKIKGYLGKAESPSLIDQGLDAATQFAK
-15 FNTQPTEADIEDAH
+15 NTGGT
-29 AHVSSF
+29 
-35 TKTKTAAEEPGL
+35 L
-47 IEKGLTGAGNLIKD
+47 AGI
-61 TAGAFTALGD
+61 GD
-71 VLYGIPKGA
+71 VLTGIPKGLVS
-80 IGIAATGMAKA
+80 IGASGMAKMA
-91 VDPATDLKI
+91 APELNFKELRT
-100 HRLAGQMAME
+100 AGQEAVE
-110 DVMPSIGKMT
+110 DIVPSMGRSFGIQ
-120 GAEENAGYKKMM
+120 NNPGYKAVMDI
-132 ELASLPG
+132 ASLPG
-139 QGIEWLGQK
+139 QGIEYLGRK
-148 AEQKGASPN
+148 AEE
-157 TAGALMLGA
+157 AGATPNVAGMGMLGA

-172 VGIPGAKTVGK
+172 VGIPGAKYVGK
-183 GFKKFAETVDPG
+183 GLKKVVETLDPG
-195 LRAITPESVRAKMDK
+195 LRNITPESVRAKMDK

-220 DMAAQAAATKPATMP
+220 DMAAQAAAPKPATMP
-235 EQFAGMTQE
+235 EQFANMTKE

-266 PMSQM
+266 PMTQM

-298 EFEVARTARPELNA
+298 EFDVARQARPELNA

-327 HIQAQEEAA
+327 SLVAQEEAA
-336 KQQRQQRDN
+336 KVERQARDS
-345 ELAQAAGAG
+345 ELAKAAGAG
-354 EQASLFEPH
+354 EQASLFEPY

-406 PEDMKAAYQ
+406 PEDLKVAYQ

-421 GNGQGDLFGA
+421 GGGQGDLFGA

-443 GEMTPQEKAK
+443 GELTPQEKAK
-453 ATRALN
+453 ATRSLN
-459 KLRNQKGGMDP
+459 KLKNQKGGMDP

-508 LNKVPGIGDK
+508 LNRVPGIGDK
-518 LREVGNAMIK
+518 LREVGNAMIT
-528 SPDEAVTLAKT
+528 SPEEAIALAKT
-539 APDVSQNMVQKAANA
+539 TPDVSQNVVQKGANA

-565 VNNPVVHYGVDR
+565 VNDPVVHYGVDR
-577 LLQAENAARSEV
+577 LLQGDNLAHAEV

-646 HQHAMDLVLNRIN
+646 HQHTMKLVLDKIN
-659 EARASVGKKPIEGRK
+659 EARASVGKKPIAARE
-674 AYSAMNMTGDYRKV
+674 AYSAMNMTGDFRKV
-688 VSKLLFNEDGTPKLN
+688 VYKMVDGK
-703 PDGSQAKEVV
+703 QEVV
-713 GVIGSNTKNI
+713 GVIGADTKNI
-723 GSRSLAALEERVKA
+723 GGRSLSALEKKVLA
-737 KDGSLQFGPLQDMSK
+737 KDPTLQFGPLQDMSK

-828 GFENQVKY
+828 GFENQVRY

-845 LSKAAKDVNDVI
+845 LSKAAKDVNDVL
-857 RNPEVVKNQSNAIRL
+857 RNPEVVKSHPNAIRL

-877 QNALGINPSS
+877 QNALGINPSR
-887 MGKAVD
+887 MGKAVGD
-893 NVMNSFFGAFGVG
+893 VMNAAFGAMGVG
-906 PSVPRSAIGY
+906 PSVPRAALGY
-916 ARAAANTAMLSLSPA
+916 ARLAANTAMLSLSPA
-931 FLTLQIIQ
+931 FLTLQLIQ
-939 PITAMPAMAAF
+939 PLTAMPAMAAF

-974 LIKDQLGQKIS
+974 LIKDQLGQKLS

-1013 KGAKYYTST
+1013 KGVEYYTST
-1022 ITQAP
+1022 VAQAP

-1045 MLHESGLTPKQGLYE
+1045 MLHESGLTPKQGLYQ

-1075 LEKPAVYNSLGPLA
+1075 LEKPAIYNALGPIG

-1100 NEISRWAMFAREI
+1100 NEISRWALFAREL

-1119 VPILTQMATTIAVAG
+1119 MPILTQMATTIAIAG

-1143 WEMIYDYITKKMGTP
+1143 WEMLYDYITKKMGTP
-1158 RSLSLDVMDASKQVG
+1158 RSLSLDVMDASKSVG

-1363 MEQNM
+1363 IEQNM

>member
-1 MGYKVTFENGQSVV
+1 LESKWRQNVADLEWKDSNIVMAARYLAVPNPVKYV
-15 FNTQPTEADIEDAH
+15 FRSTSGANIIAAITIQP
-29 AHVSSF
+29 S
-35 TKTKTAAEEPGL
+35 GL
-47 IEKGLTGAGNLIKD
+47 MSLTG
-61 TAGAFTALGD
+61 
-71 VLYGIPKGA
+71 
-80 IGIAATGMAKA
+80 
-91 VDPATDLKI
+91 
-100 HRLAGQMAME
+100 
-110 DVMPSIGKMT
+110 
-120 GAEENAGYKKMM
+120 
-132 ELASLPG
+132 
-139 QGIEWLGQK
+139 
-148 AEQKGASPN
+148 
-157 TAGALMLGA
+157 
-166 DILGYG
+166 
-172 VGIPGAKTVGK
+172 
-183 GFKKFAETVDPG
+183 
-195 LRAITPESVRAKMDK
+195 
-210 NGMANEGIDA
+210 
-220 DMAAQAAATKPATMP
+220 
-235 EQFAGMTQE
+235 
-244 SPMDRMT
+244 
-251 RDLGGEPFAPAEEFT
+251 
-266 PMSQM
+266 
-271 AKDLTAERSTPAQ
+271 
-284 RAAQDILDERQKQM
+284 
-298 EFEVARTARPELNA
+298 
-312 AELQRREAA
+312 
-321 PTGYKE
+321 
-327 HIQAQEEAA
+327 
-336 KQQRQQRDN
+336 
-345 ELAQAAGAG
+345 
-354 EQASLFEPH
+354 
-363 TNMHRAYEEVFAQTP
+363 
-378 EGVRPFTFNEFKETL
+378 
-393 ENLAKEPGTAFNL
+393 GTAFNL
-406 PEDMKAAYQ
+406 PEDMKTAYQ

-421 GNGQGDLFGA
+421 GGGQGDLFGA

-443 GEMTPQEKAK
+443 GELTPQEKAK
-453 ATRALN
+453 ATRSLN
-459 KLRNQKGGMDP
+459 KLKNQRGGMDP

-518 LREVGNAMIK
+518 LREVGNAMIA
-528 SPDEAVTLAKT
+528 SPDEAVALAKT
-539 APDVSQNMVQKAANA
+539 APDVSQNMVQKGVNA

-577 LLQAENAARSEV
+577 FLDAENVARADV
-589 TEVLHNNYLG
+589 TEKLNNNYLG
-599 ALRELSTKEQTKAW
+599 SLRELSPAERTKAFE
-613 QVLSLADK
+613 VLNLADK

-631 EKYGLSEKVQVFIDM
+631 QKYALPEKVQVFIDM
-646 HQHAMDLVLNRIN
+646 HQHTMADVLKSIN
-659 EARASVGKKPIEGRK
+659 EARASVGKKPIVARE
-674 AYSAMNMTGDYRKV
+674 AYSAMNMTGDFRKV
-688 VSKLLFNEDGTPKLN
+688 VYKMVDGK
-703 PDGSQAKEVV
+703 QEVV
-713 GVIGSNTKNI
+713 GVIGADTKNI
-723 GSRSLAALEERVKA
+723 GKRSLSALEKKVLA
-737 KDGSLQFGPLQDMSK
+737 KDPTLQFGPLQDMSK
-752 TSRAARGTP
+752 TSRSARGTP

-776 PHIKEFVETLRQ
+776 PSIKEFVETLRQ

-794 SNYLGMQKHTMQKKG
+794 SNYLGTQKHTMQKKG

-815 RKFWESA
+815 RKFWEST
-822 EQNAKE
+822 EENARAF
-828 GFENQVKY
+828 FENQVRY

-877 QNALGINPSS
+877 QNALGINPSR

-893 NVMNSFFGAFGVG
+893 DVMNATFGAFGIG
-906 PSVPRSAIGY
+906 PSVPRAAMGY
-916 ARAAANTAMLSLSPA
+916 ARLAANTAMLSLSPA
-931 FLTLQIIQ
+931 FLTLQLIQ
-939 PITAMPAMAAF
+939 PITAMPAMSAF

-974 LIKDQLGQKIS
+974 LIKDQMGQKIS

-1013 KGAKYYTST
+1013 KGVEYYTST
-1022 ITQAP
+1022 VAQAP

-1045 MLHESGLTPKQGLYE
+1045 MLHEAGLTPKKGLYE

-1075 LEKPAVYNSLGPLA
+1075 LEKPAIYNALGPIG

-1119 VPILTQMATTIAVAG
+1119 MPILTQMATTIAVAG

-1143 WEMIYDYITKKMGTP
+1143 WEMLYDYITKKMGTP
-1158 RSLSLDVMDASKQVG
+1158 RNLSIDVMDASKSVG

-1184 SHGAPTMLGVDLS
+1184 SHGAPTLLGVDLS
-1197 TRTGLGDVLPSSAAD
+1197 TRTGLGDVIPSAASD

-1224 VKATGRAVGNPS
+1224 GKATGRAVLNPS

-1265 LAYSKNPE
+1265 MAYSKDPG

-1300 QKQKQYQQAQLDAAY
+1300 QKQKMYQQAQLDAAY
-1315 TEFRSTAMQTIAQ
+1315 TEFRSAAMQTIAQ

-1363 MEQNM
+1363 IEQNM